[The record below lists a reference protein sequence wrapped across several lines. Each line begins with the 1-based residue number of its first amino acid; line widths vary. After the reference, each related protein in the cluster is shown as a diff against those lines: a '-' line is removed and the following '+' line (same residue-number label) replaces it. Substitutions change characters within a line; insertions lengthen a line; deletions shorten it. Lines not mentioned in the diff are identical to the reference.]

1 MCSALFA
8 CDKLP
13 ANGDLDGMW
22 QVVEIEHG
30 GEVKNVAS
38 EQVYMSIQLRL
49 FMLGSIDIPRR
60 YYGYFEHKGDS
71 MHLWQFSFAS
81 TNESDADDNKPI
93 AEEETYRLNPWG
105 FYSLDERF
113 KVEKLTGS
121 QLILRNET
129 SRIHFI
135 KF

>member
-1 MCSALFA
+1 MCSALTA

-22 QVVEIEHG
+22 QVMKIEHN
-30 GEVKNVAS
+30 GEEQNVAND
-38 EQVYMSIQLRL
+38 QVYMSIQLKL
-49 FMLGSIDIPRR
+49 FMLGSLEIPRR

-81 TNESDADDNKPI
+81 TNESEADNNLPI
-93 AEEETYRLNPWG
+93 SKEETYRLNPWG

-113 KVEKLTGS
+113 KVETLTKN
-121 QLILRNET
+121 QLILKNET